1 MARRSD
7 SLLWLIPAALVG
19 TAATAAALLIGG
31 GKPNTVPSGGAKEP
45 GSAPLPALASL
56 PAISWFGGASR
67 ANIDALAFMFA
78 SENAN
83 GSLLLWALQGLAAN
97 NFAKQLGRAHKRIV
111 SIGDMLQ
118 SGIDKGSGKRLYDL
132 EWGPQYDKARKITRW
147 ASTAAGRA
155 PLRVNWM
162 KFEMAERLLLNRVEF
177 TELRGKRGEQMPPR
191 SEWTRINSFLQ
202 YEGFGE
208 TVIRQAG
215 PDAETD
221 PEAVLSRWGAPR
233 LVASVEGIRFY
244 APGGR

>member
-1 MARRSD
+1 MSGRHSD
-7 SLLWLIPAALVG
+7 NSGFWIPLALVAGAGTLAAAAAALVG
-19 TAATAAALLIGG
+19 SGKRTPAPPESSPPSMLI
-31 GKPNTVPSGGAKEP
+31 E
-45 GSAPLPALASL
+45 
-56 PAISWFGGASR
+56 WFGGVSR
-67 ANIDALAFMFA
+67 RNIDALAFVFA
-78 SENAN
+78 SENESA
-83 GSLLLWALQGLAAN
+83 SLLVWALQALAAN

-147 ASTAAGRA
+147 ASTSAGRA

-162 KFEMAERLLLNRVEF
+162 KFEMAERLLLNRVNF
-177 TELRGKRGEQMPPR
+177 TELRGKRGEHMPPL